1 MKFFNKNN
9 ILPQFLIITA
19 TILNVLAAGAW
30 ATTTSCASTSS
41 INEVQ
46 KTQEIEKPILLQS
59 PRTSEN
65 LVYFSDL
72 QNSKIKD
79 TNILYTF
86 EVLVSDD
93 TGKNKEIMKLRPLS
107 Q

>member
-30 ATTTSCASTSS
+30 MTTTSCASTSS
-41 INEVQ
+41 ISEVQ

-86 EVLVSDD
+86 EVLVSDEA
-93 TGKNKEIMKLRPLS
+93 GKNKEIMKLRPLS